1 MTLDQ
6 LIHQYREAEQHR
18 QHANEQAL
26 AEKRRIVQAIVD
38 LLGSNTAAAEAL
50 GISKQRVGKIL
61 Q

>member
-6 LIHQYREAEQHR
+6 LIDQYREAEQHR
-18 QHANEQAL
+18 QNANEQAL